1 MTGEEHGG
9 LQVGG
14 SAQAEAVGSGY
25 EGIAAGR
32 ADAKA
37 MTARARAEVE
47 KCMTVAE
54 KGGRGR
60 GRTEGQKA
68 EVVFMKGAKRGKVGK
83 SRREGCGEDQRLR

>member
-1 MTGEEHGG
+1 MIGALFRPPDGCTGLIGEEHGG
-9 LQVGG
+9 SQAGG
-14 SAQAEAVGSGY
+14 LAEAEAVGSGY

-37 MTARARAEVE
+37 MTVRARAEVE

-60 GRTEGQKA
+60 GRTGGRSIIYEGRL
-68 EVVFMKGAKRGKVGK
+68 E
-83 SRREGCGEDQRLR
+83 REGW